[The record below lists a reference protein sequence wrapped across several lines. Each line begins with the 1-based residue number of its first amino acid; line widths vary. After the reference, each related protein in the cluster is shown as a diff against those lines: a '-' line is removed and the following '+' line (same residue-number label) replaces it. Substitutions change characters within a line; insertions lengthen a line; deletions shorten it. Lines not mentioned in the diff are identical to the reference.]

1 MELLGIDIGGSGIKG
16 AIVNAATGELIT
28 ERLRSPSP
36 PTFQPDE
43 VVGIVAD
50 LVKQFHYSGPI
61 GVGFPAVVM
70 RGVVMTP
77 PTALAFPGW
86 SDVNLAE
93 RLGSAT
99 GCPVTVGNDADV
111 ACLAEMYFG
120 AGKGQTGLV
129 MVFTIGTGIG
139 SAVFFDG
146 RIIPNSELGRLYLRD
161 SKKTIEQM
169 ASDRVREEQKL
180 NWKAWGER
188 LNDYFRYVELLF
200 WPDVII
206 VGGGVSKKHE
216 KFFPYIDVRAKLLPA
231 AFRNEA
237 GIVGAAMAALD
248 VIEPQPW
255 ELPSAGHSGGHS
267 DGEAGS

>member
-16 AIVNAATGELIT
+16 AIVNATTGELVT
-28 ERLRSPSP
+28 ERQRIPAPSSFKP
-36 PTFQPDE
+36 NE
-43 VVGIVAD
+43 VVKVVGQ
-50 LVKQFHYSGPI
+50 LVKQFDYSGPI

-70 RGVVMTP
+70 HGTVMTP

-86 SDVNLAE
+86 SKVNLAE
-93 RLGSAT
+93 RLSEAT
-99 GCPVTVGNDADV
+99 GCPATVGNDADV

-120 AGKGQTGLV
+120 AGKGQSGVV

-139 SAVFFDG
+139 SALFIDG
-146 RIIPNSELGRLYLRD
+146 KVVPNTEFGRVYLRD
-161 SKKTIEQM
+161 SKKTIEQI

-180 NWKAWGER
+180 GWKEWGER
-188 LNDYFRYVELLF
+188 LNDYFNYIELLF

-206 VGGGVSKKHE
+206 IGGGVSKKHD
-216 KFFPYIDVRAKLLPA
+216 KFFPYIKVKAKLLPA

-248 VIEPQPW
+248 VHDPQPW
-255 ELPSAGHSGGHS
+255 ELPGVGYS
-267 DGEAGS
+267 EAGQ

>member
-16 AIVNAATGELIT
+16 AIVNAATGELVT
-28 ERLRSPSP
+28 ERLRLPSP

-43 VVGIVAD
+43 VVAVVAD
-50 LVKQFHYSGPI
+50 LVKQFNYDGPI

-70 RGVVMTP
+70 RGRVMTP

-86 SDVNLAE
+86 DDVNLAE
-93 RLGSAT
+93 RISAAT
-99 GCPVTVGNDADV
+99 GHPTTVGNDADV

-120 AGKGQTGLV
+120 AGKGQTGVV

-139 SAVFFDG
+139 SALFLDG
-146 RIIPNSELGRLYLRD
+146 RIVPNFELGRVFLKD
-161 SKKTIEQM
+161 SKKTAEQWT
-169 ASDRVREEQKL
+169 SDRVREENGL
-180 NWKAWGER
+180 SWEEWGGR
-188 LNDYFRYVELLF
+188 LNQYFNHIELLF

-206 VGGGVSKKHE
+206 IGGGVSKKHA
-216 KFFPYIDVRAKLLPA
+216 KFFPYIKVRAKLLPA

-248 VIEPQPW
+248 VHEPQAW
-255 ELPSAGHSGGHS
+255 DLPGAGHSEGV
-267 DGEAGS
+267 

>member
-16 AIVNAATGELIT
+16 AIVNATTGELVT
-28 ERLRSPSP
+28 ERLRLPAP
-36 PTFQPDE
+36 ATFQPDE
-43 VVGIVAD
+43 VITLVAE
-50 LVKQFHYSGPI
+50 LVKEFGYSGPI

-70 RGVVMTP
+70 RGQVITP

-86 SDVNLAE
+86 EGVNLAE
-93 RLGSAT
+93 RISAAT
-99 GCPVTVGNDADV
+99 GQATTVGNDADV

-120 AGKGQTGLV
+120 AGKGERGVV

-139 SAVFFDG
+139 SALFIDG
-146 RIIPNSELGRLYLRD
+146 RLVPNFELGRGYLRD
-161 SKKTIEQM
+161 SRKTAEQW
-169 ASDRVREEQKL
+169 ASDRVREL
-180 NWKAWGER
+180 DGLGWKEWGWR
-188 LNDYFRYVELLF
+188 LNQYFQHIELLF

-216 KFFPYIDVRAKLLPA
+216 KFFPQIHVRARLLPA

-248 VIEPQPW
+248 AHSPQPW
-255 ELPSAGHSGGHS
+255 ELPGAGQSQVG
-267 DGEAGS
+267 DGS

>member
-16 AIVNAATGELIT
+16 AIVNAATGELVT
-28 ERLRSPSP
+28 ERLRLPAP

-43 VVGIVAD
+43 VIAIVAE
-50 LVKQFHYSGPI
+50 LVKEFGYSGPI

-70 RGVVMTP
+70 RGEVITP

-86 SDVNLAE
+86 EGVNLAE
-93 RLGSAT
+93 RISAAT
-99 GCPVTVGNDADV
+99 SQSTTVGNDADV

-120 AGKGQTGLV
+120 AGKGERGVV

-139 SAVFFDG
+139 SALFIDG
-146 RIIPNSELGRLYLRD
+146 RLVPNFELGRVYLRD
-161 SKKTIEQM
+161 SKKTAEQWT
-169 ASDRVREEQKL
+169 SDRVREL
-180 NWKAWGER
+180 DGLGWKEWGGR
-188 LNDYFRYVELLF
+188 LNQYFQHIELLF

-216 KFFPYIDVRAKLLPA
+216 KFFPQIHVRARLLPA

-248 VIEPQPW
+248 AYSPQPW
-255 ELPSAGHSGGHS
+255 ELPGAGQSEVVDGG
-267 DGEAGS
+267 

>member
-16 AIVNAATGELIT
+16 AVVNAATGELVT
-28 ERLRSPSP
+28 ERLRVPAPSS
-36 PTFQPDE
+36 FQPDE
-43 VVGIVAD
+43 VIAVVAD
-50 LVKQFHYSGPI
+50 LVKQFNYQGPI

-70 RGVVMTP
+70 RGRVMTP

-86 SDVNLAE
+86 DDVNLAE
-93 RLGSAT
+93 RISAT
-99 GCPVTVGNDADV
+99 TGHPTTVGNDADV

-120 AGKGQTGLV
+120 AGKGQTGVV

-139 SAVFFDG
+139 SALFLDG
-146 RIIPNSELGRLYLRD
+146 RIVPNFELGRLFLQD
-161 SKKTIEQM
+161 SMKTAEQWT
-169 ASDRVREEQKL
+169 SDRVREEKGL
-180 NWKAWGER
+180 NWAEWGGR
-188 LNDYFRYVELLF
+188 LNQYFSHIELLF

-206 VGGGVSKKHE
+206 IGGGVSKKHA

-248 VIEPQPW
+248 VHEPQAW
-255 ELPSAGHSGGHS
+255 DLPGAGHSEG
-267 DGEAGS
+267 A

>member
-16 AIVNAATGELIT
+16 AIVNASTGELVT
-28 ERLRSPSP
+28 ERLRAPSP
-36 PTFQPDE
+36 ATFQPDE
-43 VVGIVAD
+43 VIATVAD
-50 LVKQFHYSGPI
+50 LINQFNYSGPI

-70 RGVVMTP
+70 HGEVMTP

-86 SDVNLAE
+86 DGVNLAE
-93 RLGSAT
+93 RISAAT
-99 GCPVTVGNDADV
+99 GLPATVGNDADV

-120 AGKGQTGLV
+120 AGRGEKGVV

-139 SAVFFDG
+139 SALFMDG
-146 RIIPNSELGRLYLRD
+146 HLVPNFELGRVYLRD
-161 SKKTIEQM
+161 SKKTAEQYT
-169 ASDRVREEQKL
+169 SDRVREQDNL
-180 NWKAWGER
+180 GWKEWGAR
-188 LNDYFRYVELLF
+188 LNQYFQHIELLF

-216 KFFPYIDVRAKLLPA
+216 KFFPHIKVRARLLPA

-248 VIEPQPW
+248 MQSDQPW
-255 ELPSAGHSGGHS
+255 ALPGVGHSSG
-267 DGEAGS
+267 

>member
-16 AIVNAATGELIT
+16 AIVNATTGELVT
-28 ERLRSPSP
+28 ERLRLPSP

-43 VVGIVAD
+43 VVATVAD
-50 LVKQFHYSGPI
+50 LVKQFNYEGPI

-70 RGVVMTP
+70 HGRVMTP

-86 SDVNLAE
+86 DDVNLAE
-93 RLGSAT
+93 RISAAT
-99 GCPVTVGNDADV
+99 GHPTTVGNDADV

-120 AGKGQTGLV
+120 AGKGQSGVV

-139 SAVFFDG
+139 SALFLDG
-146 RIIPNSELGRLYLRD
+146 RIVPNFELGRVFLQD
-161 SKKTIEQM
+161 SKKTAEQWT
-169 ASDRVREEQKL
+169 SDRVREEKGL
-180 NWKAWGER
+180 SWEEWGGR
-188 LNDYFRYVELLF
+188 LNLYFKHIELLF

-206 VGGGVSKKHE
+206 IGGGVSKKHA
-216 KFFPYIDVRAKLLPA
+216 KFFPYINVRAQLLPA

-248 VIEPQPW
+248 VHEPQAW
-255 ELPSAGHSGGHS
+255 DLPGAGHSEG
-267 DGEAGS
+267 A

>member
-16 AIVNAATGELIT
+16 AIVNAATGELVT
-28 ERLRSPSP
+28 ERLRLPSP

-43 VVGIVAD
+43 VVAIVAD
-50 LVKQFHYSGPI
+50 LVRQFGYRGPI

-70 RGVVMTP
+70 HGVVMTP

-86 SDVNLAE
+86 GDVNLAE

-111 ACLAEMYFG
+111 AALAEMYFG
-120 AGKGQTGLV
+120 AGRGQRGVV
-129 MVFTIGTGIG
+129 MLFTLGTGIG
-139 SAVFFDG
+139 SALFIDG
-146 RIIPNSELGRLYLRD
+146 HIVPNFELGRLYLRD
-161 SKKTIEQM
+161 SKKTIEQL
-169 ASDRVREEQKL
+169 ASDRAREEQKL
-180 NWKAWGER
+180 NWQAWGER

-206 VGGGVSKKHE
+206 IGGGVSKKHE
-216 KFFPYIDVRAKLLPA
+216 KFFPYINVRARLLPA

-248 VIEPQPW
+248 VHDPQPW
-255 ELPSAGHSGGHS
+255 ALPGVGHSGG
-267 DGEAGS
+267 EAGS

>member
-16 AIVNAATGELIT
+16 AVVNAATGELVT
-28 ERLRSPSP
+28 ERLRLPAP
-36 PTFQPDE
+36 PEFQPE
-43 VVGIVAD
+43 AVIAIVAE
-50 LVKQFHYSGPI
+50 LVNQFNYSGPI

-70 RGVVMTP
+70 RGEVMTP

-86 SDVNLAE
+86 AGVNLAE
-93 RLGSAT
+93 RIHAAT
-99 GCPVTVGNDADV
+99 GQPTTVGNDADV

-120 AGKGQTGLV
+120 AGKGEQGVV

-139 SAVFFDG
+139 SALFIDG
-146 RIIPNSELGRLYLRD
+146 RLVPNFELGRVYLRD
-161 SKKTIEQM
+161 SKKTAEQWT
-169 ASDRVREEQKL
+169 SDRVREL
-180 NWKAWGER
+180 DGLGWKEWGAR
-188 LNDYFRYVELLF
+188 LNAYFQHIELLF

-216 KFFPYIDVRAKLLPA
+216 KFFPQIQVRAKLLPA

-248 VIEPQPW
+248 MHSPQPW
-255 ELPSAGHSGGHS
+255 DLPGSGHS
-267 DGEAGS
+267 A

>member
-16 AIVNAATGELIT
+16 AIVNAATGELVT
-28 ERLRSPSP
+28 ERQRIPAPSSFKP
-36 PTFQPDE
+36 NDVIK
-43 VVGIVAD
+43 VVTK
-50 LVKQFHYSGPI
+50 LVKQFDYSGPI

-70 RGVVMTP
+70 RGQVMSP

-86 SDVNLAE
+86 DKVNLAE
-93 RLGSAT
+93 RLSEAT
-99 GCPVTVGNDADV
+99 GCPTTVGNDADV

-120 AGKGQTGLV
+120 AGKGQSGVV

-139 SAVFFDG
+139 SALFIDGKVVPNTEFG
-146 RIIPNSELGRLYLRD
+146 RIYLRD
-161 SKKTIEQM
+161 SKKTIEQI

-180 NWKAWGER
+180 SWKAWGER
-188 LNDYFRYVELLF
+188 LNEYFKYIELLF

-206 VGGGVSKKHE
+206 IGGGVSKKHE
-216 KFFPYIDVRAKLLPA
+216 NFFPHIKVKAKLLPA

-248 VIEPQPW
+248 VHDPQPW
-255 ELPSAGHSGGHS
+255 ELPGVGHS
-267 DGEAGS
+267 EAGQ